1 MKQDCCSIFS
11 TINKMFSKFDLFR
24 TSLPQ
29 KKLFGD
35 ISYCE
40 GYDLNTNYNP
50 QSVWGLYINR
60 GFEQVALDNTNKS
73 PV

>member
-1 MKQDCCSIFS
+1 
-11 TINKMFSKFDLFR
+11 MFSKFDLFR

-40 GYDLNTNYNP
+40 GYDLNTNYNTTFFM
-50 QSVWGLYINR
+50 GTLY
-60 GFEQVALDNTNKS
+60 K
-73 PV
+73 